1 MAQKGVNTII
11 VETRKDIANAINNGL
26 KQGLPISVVA
36 MIVENAL
43 MELNNGLNA
52 ALETEVKTYQEQ
64 VQIESE
70 QVEYIPE
77 DGFTNIE
84 C

>member
-11 VETRKDIANAINNGL
+11 VDTRKDIANAINNGL
-26 KQGLPISVVA
+26 RQGLPISVVA

-43 MELNNGLNA
+43 VELNNGVNTV
-52 ALETEVKTYQEQ
+52 LENENKVYQEQ
-64 VQIESE
+64 VQIENE

-77 DGFTNIE
+77 DEFV
-84 C
+84 CS